1 MKGVQLSIL
10 IRKNVICNMNLRVN
24 LLLISLFGCIIIF
37 GCGTKTP
44 GTIKVNIVAEN
55 TYNQVL
61 YLDNIPS
68 ENEQVKHLDSVAIKE
83 RVENVFF
90 KLPQAEEELF
100 RIYTKDHR
108 VDIVLINDE
117 PLIELYLNYLDNGNF
132 LFKKSSANISL
143 HRFLSNVRE
152 KAIAIRAL
160 ENSPGYSHSIA
171 DSLYLNIQLD
181 YRNFVDTV
189 ASPAAALYIY
199 NNVDFGSD
207 RQALR
212 KFISKLGNRFP
223 ANNRIQDLYKRT
235 IAYLA
240 IFEEE
245 LEVGMPVPE
254 LILPSKSGEIVSLS
268 SFKGKYL
275 LVDFWASWDK
285 ESIKRENLNA
295 IAFKKLAN
303 KNFSIVSI
311 ALDPERD
318 VWKQYLS
325 GTSNNWT
332 QLIDDR
338 VWMGSAVKAFKF
350 DSIPFNFLVD
360 PSGKIIG
367 KAIYGDSLFK
377 SLEKLLK

>member
-37 GCGTKTP
+37 GCGTKTA

-132 LFKKSSANISL
+132 QYKKSSANISL

-171 DSLYLNIQLD
+171 DSLYLNIQFD
-181 YRNFVDTV
+181 YRNFVDSV

-199 NNVDFGSD
+199 NNIDFGSD
-207 RQALR
+207 RLALR
-212 KFISKLGNRFP
+212 KFISKLGNRFR

-275 LVDFWASWDK
+275 LVDFWASWDT
-285 ESIKRENLNA
+285 ESIKQENMNVLA
-295 IAFKKLAN
+295 LKKLAN

-311 ALDPERD
+311 SLDPERE

-325 GTSNNWT
+325 KSNYDWT
-332 QLIDDR
+332 QLIDQN
-338 VWMGSAVKAFKF
+338 VWMGPSVKAFKF

-360 PSGKIIG
+360 PSGKIVG
-367 KAIYGDSLFK
+367 KAMYGDSL
-377 SLEKLLK
+377 LLKLEQVIK